1 VDKPVLSVQHML
13 NSTRLQF
20 IAEDTLLIEFARKL
34 DDAVHKRVLNLDAA
48 LCASGFASHIETL
61 PTFRSLLIKFDVLAL
76 THEALL
82 QGLSDLETSQTRLS
96 PQSWR
101 VPVCL
106 ERTYAEDL
114 PEVAKILHLPEAE
127 VIARLLKQPLK
138 LYMYGFAPGF
148 AYLGGLDSALNIPRR
163 ATPRSPMPRS
173 SLMIAGG
180 LASLT
185 SVSMP
190 TGWYVVGQSPVD
202 MFSLQR
208 ESLVPFAI
216 GDVLQL
222 YQIGVEEF
230 KTLQASELAG
240 VEKKG

>member
-1 VDKPVLSVQHML
+1 MP

-20 IAEDTLLIEFARKL
+20 IAEDTLLTEFARNL
-34 DDAVHKRVLNLDAA
+34 DDAVHKRVLSLDAA

-61 PTFRSLLIKFDVLAL
+61 PTFRSLLIKFDALAL

-82 QGLSDLETSQTRLS
+82 QGLSDLETTQTRLK
-96 PQSWR
+96 PQTWR

-106 ERTYAEDL
+106 EGAYAEDL
-114 PEVAKILHLPEAE
+114 PEVANILQQSETE
-127 VIARLLKQPLK
+127 IIECLLKQPLK

-202 MFSLQR
+202 MFALQR
-208 ESLVPFAI
+208 KLLVPFAV
-216 GDVLQL
+216 GDTLQL
-222 YQIGVEEF
+222 YQIGATEF

-240 VEKKG
+240 VVKTG